1 MIGFHQGGKNMP
13 SNQVF
18 TINRNDSCNTDSS
31 MENLLE
37 LINKIQTKYKRKNG
51 EDVLL
56 VLPSINICKRLALE
70 SKINLVA

>member
-31 MENLLE
+31 MDNLLE
-37 LINKIQTKYKRKNG
+37 LINKIQTKYKRKSMDK
-51 EDVLL
+51 EM
-56 VLPSINICKRLALE
+56 
-70 SKINLVA
+70 